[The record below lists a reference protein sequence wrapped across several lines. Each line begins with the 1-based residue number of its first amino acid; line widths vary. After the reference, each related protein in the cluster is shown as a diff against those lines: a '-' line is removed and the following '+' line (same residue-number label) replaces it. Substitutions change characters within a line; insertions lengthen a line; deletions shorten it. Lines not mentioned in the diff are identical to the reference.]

1 MDLFNPSFNPSD
13 IPTQMPVQAA
23 RDILISLSD
32 GMQSVPYETARE
44 LFSIA
49 QWDMKGSWIP
59 HSYIGLTIEESI
71 RRAQLKNV
79 VYDQD
84 LVFIVTP
91 SDDSTLLTN
100 ILAEKTQNM
109 KIISETG
116 ENLGKSEFWVP
127 PWDEI

>member
-1 MDLFNPSFNPSD
+1 MDLFNLSFNPSD
-13 IPTQMPVQAA
+13 IPTQMPAQAA
-23 RDILISLSD
+23 RDILISLAD
-32 GMQSVPYETARE
+32 GMQSVPYVTARE
-44 LFSIA
+44 LFTIA

-100 ILAEKTQNM
+100 ILAEKTQN
-109 KIISETG
+109 IQITTETG
-116 ENLGKSEFWVP
+116 EKPG
-127 PWDEI
+127 EI